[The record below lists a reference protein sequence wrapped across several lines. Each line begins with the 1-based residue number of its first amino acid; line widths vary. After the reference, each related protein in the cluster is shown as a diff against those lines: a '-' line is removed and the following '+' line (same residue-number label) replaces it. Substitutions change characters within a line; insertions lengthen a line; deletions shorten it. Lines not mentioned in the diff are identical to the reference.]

1 MVHFGKCETTEGAS
15 VKKLFNVVCYCL
27 CVFQN
32 YLITELL
39 IEHLIMSLE
48 LYSED
53 GILRLSGLTD
63 LGDHAVT

>member
-1 MVHFGKCETTEGAS
+1 MVHFGKCKTTEDAS

-39 IEHLIMSLE
+39 IEQLIMSLE